1 MRQKQLEVVGITIII
16 KNNSLNKFKKYSIN
30 MRSDKKYISPFVA
43 FLLLLLV
50 AFYLSYQIGKDAAH
64 RDARIK
70 AASEVNQQK

>member
-1 MRQKQLEVVGITIII
+1 
-16 KNNSLNKFKKYSIN
+16 